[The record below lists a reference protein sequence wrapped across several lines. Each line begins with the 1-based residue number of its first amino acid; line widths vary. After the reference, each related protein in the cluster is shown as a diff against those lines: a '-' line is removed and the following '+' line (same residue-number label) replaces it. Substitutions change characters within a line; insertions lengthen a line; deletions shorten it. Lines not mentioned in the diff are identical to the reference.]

1 MEWLTTPL
9 VDAGLGHA
17 AVMDDG
23 MSERE
28 TQLRRLPAPYSLAL
42 QLRDAGVDETLICRY
57 LLVEPEALP
66 TLLRLAEAKLAAAH
80 DDARRSP
87 GTAASDE

>member
-23 MSERE
+23 MSERD
-28 TQLRRLPAPYSLAL
+28 TQLRRLP
-42 QLRDAGVDETLICRY
+42 
-57 LLVEPEALP
+57 EAVL

-80 DDARRSP
+80 DDARSAS
-87 GTAASDE
+87 GAGASDE